1 MRIIVFFLFVA
12 NYSISQQFNIGYK
25 DGWPIGYCYDAQY
38 GCMPPPTPMAPY
50 PRVGESSDSY
60 WNGYHR
66 GLSDGIEKGRI
77 DRRQKNQ
84 SNVNAYQSYGVP
96 QYIPKYEPF
105 TPDLNF
111 YNQAMNQLQSNYTKK
126 GNDNTN
132 SSDNKQDFP
141 FSGEAVRKYSSLEE
155 KEKRKNLMQ
164 FINTQYAN
172 FSDFPKY
179 IPDGFYKAHFIN
191 DTKYSWKY
199 GSGQLDDC
207 EIRDV
212 YVQNNKIIWV
222 SYKVYYEPAEDFDCS
237 ILPNNFNKKISIS
250 SGSITNGMCYV
261 AESVIDKN
269 KDADFTQATDIL
281 SKNARYYFIDYLVKI
296 KETKSLLD
304 QINTEYYSAN
314 KKQNITDGWHTC
326 YLSNR
331 VDFCEIR
338 NVYVKDKKIVKW
350 IAGNGTEYY
359 IDSGGEIIDLKSTFS
374 RKLAPMTDEMNETQK
389 KFWKNTS
396 LSRQKTEI
404 YDAYF
409 INL

>member
-38 GCMPPPTPMAPY
+38 GCMAPLTPMAPY
-50 PRVGESSDSY
+50 PRIGESSDSY

-77 DRRQKNQ
+77 DRRQKNL
-84 SNVNAYQSYGVP
+84 SNMNAYQSYGVP

-111 YNQAMNQLQSNYTKK
+111 YNQAMNQLQSN
-126 GNDNTN
+126 NN
-132 SSDNKQDFP
+132 NKQNENRSSIENDQ
-141 FSGEAVRKYSSLEE
+141 ALWATIRKYSSKEE
-155 KEKRKNLMQ
+155 TEKRKNLMQ
-164 FINTQYAN
+164 FIKTQYAS
-172 FSDFPKY
+172 FSNFPKE

-191 DTKYSWKY
+191 DTKYNWEF
-199 GSGQLDDC
+199 GSGERDDC

-212 YVQNNKIIWV
+212 YVQDNRIIWV
-222 SYKVYYEPAEDFDCS
+222 SYIVYDKTEEEFDPN
-237 ILPNNFNKKISIS
+237 ILPNVFNNQLTLSSDKIN
-250 SGSITNGMCYV
+250 NGMCYV
-261 AESVIDKN
+261 SESVYN
-269 KDADFTQATDIL
+269 KQKDFELGKLQETI
-281 SKNARYYFIDYLVKI
+281 SKNARYYFINYLTQI
-296 KETKSLLD
+296 KDSKSLLD
-304 QINTEYYSAN
+304 SINIKYNSAN
-314 KKQNITDGWHTC
+314 KKQIITDGWHTC

-338 NVYVKDKKIVKW
+338 NVYVKDMKIVKW

-374 RKLAPMTDEMNETQK
+374 RKLAPMIDEMNETQK

>member
-38 GCMPPPTPMAPY
+38 GCMAPPTPMAPY
-50 PRVGESSDSY
+50 PRIGESSDSY

-77 DRRQKNQ
+77 DRRQNNQ
-84 SNVNAYQSYGVP
+84 SNMNAYQSYSVP

-111 YNQAMNQLQSNYTKK
+111 YNQVMNQLQSNYDKK
-126 GNDNTN
+126 ENEKT
-132 SSDNKQDFP
+132 SDKTSIDIAMKQ
-141 FSGEAVRKYSSLEE
+141 AIKYCSTEE
-155 KEKRKNLMQ
+155 REKRKNLMD
-164 FINTQYAN
+164 FIKTQYAS
-172 FSDFPKY
+172 FSDFPKE
-179 IPDGFYKAHFIN
+179 IPDGFYKVHFIN
-191 DTKYSWKY
+191 DTKYSHKPFFENL
-199 GSGQLDDC
+199 QLDDC

-212 YVQNNKIIWV
+212 YVQDNKIIWV
-222 SYKVYYEPAEDFDCS
+222 QTAQYLAEELDPS
-237 ILPNNFNKKISIS
+237 VLPNLNNSNVTTLS
-250 SGSITNGMCYV
+250 STQINNGLCYV
-261 AESVIDKN
+261 TNSTFHKY
-269 KDADFTQATDIL
+269 QDIELTNEIEL
-281 SKNARYYFIDYLVKI
+281 STKNARYYFIDYLTKI
-296 KETKSLLD
+296 KDSKNLLYN
-304 QINTEYYSAN
+304 INIKYNSAN
-314 KKQNITDGWHTC
+314 KKQIITDGWHTC

-338 NVYVKDKKIVKW
+338 NVYVKDMKIVKW

-374 RKLAPMTDEMNETQK
+374 RKLAPMIDEMNETQK

>member
-25 DGWPIGYCYDAQY
+25 DGWPIGYCYDTQY
-38 GCMPPPTPMAPY
+38 GCMAPLTPMAPY

-84 SNVNAYQSYGVP
+84 TIMNAYQSYGVP

-111 YNQAMNQLQSNYTKK
+111 YNQAMNQLQSNYDKK
-126 GNDNTN
+126 QNENRN
-132 SSDNKQDFP
+132 SNENEQDLP
-141 FSGEAVRKYSSLEE
+141 FSAESVTKYSSIEE
-155 KEKRKNLMQ
+155 IEKRKILMQ
-164 FINTQYAN
+164 FINTQYAS
-172 FSDFPKY
+172 FSNYPKE
-179 IPDGFYKAHFIN
+179 IPDGFYKTHFIN
-191 DTKYSWKY
+191 DTKYSWKF
-199 GSGQLDDC
+199 GSGQLTDC

-212 YVQNNKIIWV
+212 FVQNNKIIWV
-222 SYKVYYEPAEDFDCS
+222 SYKDYYEPREDFDCS
-237 ILPNNFNKKISIS
+237 ILPNSYNNKITLS
-250 SGSITNGMCYV
+250 SGNINNGMCYV
-261 AESVIDKN
+261 AESVIDKY
-269 KDADFTQATDIL
+269 KDVNFTQATDIL

-296 KETKSLLD
+296 REAKGLLD
-304 QINTEYYSAN
+304 LINIKYNNAD
-314 KKQNITDGWHTC
+314 KKQIITDGWHTC
-326 YLSNR
+326 YFSNR

-338 NVYVKDKKIVKW
+338 NVFVKDKRIVKW

-359 IDSGGEIIDLKSTFS
+359 IDSGGEIVDLKSTFS
-374 RKLAPMTDEMNETQK
+374 RKLAPITDQMNETQK
-389 KFWKNTS
+389 AFWKNTS

>member
-1 MRIIVFFLFVA
+1 MKIFVFFLLVA
-12 NYSISQQFNIGYK
+12 NFSLSQQFNIGYK

-38 GCMPPPTPMAPY
+38 GCMAPPTPMAPY

-84 SNVNAYQSYGVP
+84 SNMNAYQSYGVP

-111 YNQAMNQLQSNYTKK
+111 YNQAMNQLQRNYNKK
-126 GNDNTN
+126 GNEKT
-132 SSDNKQDFP
+132 SDKTSTDIAVK
-141 FSGEAVRKYSSLEE
+141 EAIKYGSTEE

-164 FINTQYAN
+164 FINTQYTS
-172 FSDFPKY
+172 FSNFPKQ
-179 IPDGFYKAHFIN
+179 IPDGVHKAYFIN
-191 DTKYSWKY
+191 DTKYSHKPY
-199 GSGQLDDC
+199 FENLQLDDC

-212 YVQNNKIIWV
+212 FVQDNKIIWV
-222 SYKVYYEPAEDFDCS
+222 QFNRYNRIYEELDPLV
-237 ILPNNFNKKISIS
+237 LPNLNNSNVTTLTSTKII
-250 SGSITNGMCYV
+250 NGLCYV
-261 AESVIDKN
+261 TNSTFYKN
-269 KDADFTQATDIL
+269 QDIYWTNDNEL
-281 SKNARYYFIDYLVKI
+281 STKNARYYFIDYLTKYKDSRNLLENINI
-296 KETKSLLD
+296 KYNST
-304 QINTEYYSAN
+304 N
-314 KKQNITDGWHTC
+314 KKQVITDGWHTC

-359 IDSGGEIIDLKSTFS
+359 IDSGGDIIDLKSTFS
-374 RKLAPMTDEMNETQK
+374 RKLAPITDQMNETQK
-389 KFWKNTS
+389 AFWKNTS

>member
-1 MRIIVFFLFVA
+1 
-12 NYSISQQFNIGYK
+12 
-25 DGWPIGYCYDAQY
+25 
-38 GCMPPPTPMAPY
+38 MAPY

-77 DRRQKNQ
+77 DRRHKNQ
-84 SNVNAYQSYGVP
+84 SNMNAYQSYGVP

-111 YNQAMNQLQSNYTKK
+111 YNQAMKQLQNNYDKK
-126 GNDNTN
+126 QNENRNSVDNEQALVA
-132 SSDNKQDFP
+132 S
-141 FSGEAVRKYSSLEE
+141 VRKYSSIEE

-164 FINTQYAN
+164 FINTQYASFN
-172 FSDFPKY
+172 NYPKE

-199 GSGQLDDC
+199 DSGQLDDC

-212 YVQNNKIIWV
+212 FVQNNKIIWV
-222 SYKVYYEPAEDFDCS
+222 SYKVYEKQVETCDCN
-237 ILPNNFNKKISIS
+237 ILPCNINQNVTLL
-250 SGSITNGMCYV
+250 SGNINNGMCYV
-261 AESVIDKN
+261 PESDIDQY
-269 KDADFTQATDIL
+269 KDGEFTVVTEML

-296 KETKSLLD
+296 REAKGLLD
-304 QINTEYYSAN
+304 LINIKYNNAD
-314 KKQNITDGWHTC
+314 KKQIITDGWHTC

-338 NVYVKDKKIVKW
+338 NVFVKDKKIVKW
-350 IAGNGTEYY
+350 LASNGTECFV
-359 IDSGGEIIDLKSTFS
+359 DSGGEIIELKTTFS
-374 RKLAPMTDEMNETQK
+374 RKLQPMIDFMNENQK
-389 KFWKNTS
+389 NFWKNTS
-396 LSRQKTEI
+396 LSRQKIEI

>member
-38 GCMPPPTPMAPY
+38 GCMAPLTPMAPY
-50 PRVGESSDSY
+50 PRIGESSDSY

-84 SNVNAYQSYGVP
+84 SNMNAYQSYGVP

-111 YNQAMNQLQSNYTKK
+111 YNKAMNQLQSNYNKK
-126 GNDNTN
+126 QNENRSSIENDQALWATI
-132 SSDNKQDFP
+132 
-141 FSGEAVRKYSSLEE
+141 RKYSSKEE
-155 KEKRKNLMQ
+155 TEKRKNLMQ
-164 FINTQYAN
+164 FIKTQYAS
-172 FSDFPKY
+172 FSNFPKE

-191 DTKYSWKY
+191 DTKYNWEF
-199 GSGQLDDC
+199 GSGERDDC

-212 YVQNNKIIWV
+212 YVQDNRIIWV
-222 SYKVYYEPAEDFDCS
+222 SYIFYDKTEEEFDPN
-237 ILPNNFNKKISIS
+237 ILPNVFNNQLTLSSDKIN
-250 SGSITNGMCYV
+250 NGMCYV
-261 AESVIDKN
+261 SESVYN
-269 KDADFTQATDIL
+269 KQKDFELAKLQETI
-281 SKNARYYFIDYLVKI
+281 SKNARYYFINYLTQI
-296 KETKSLLD
+296 KDSKSLLD
-304 QINTEYYSAN
+304 SININYNSAN
-314 KKQNITDGWHTC
+314 KKQIITDGWHTC

-338 NVYVKDKKIVKW
+338 NVFVKDKKIVKW
-350 IAGNGTEYY
+350 IAGNGTECYV
-359 IDSGGEIIDLKSTFS
+359 DSGGEIIDLKSTFS
-374 RKLAPMTDEMNETQK
+374 RKLAPMTDEMNENQK

>member
-1 MRIIVFFLFVA
+1 MRIIVFFLLVA

-38 GCMPPPTPMAPY
+38 GCMAPPTPMAPY
-50 PRVGESSDSY
+50 PRIGESSDNY

-66 GLSDGIEKGRI
+66 GLADGIEKGRV

-84 SNVNAYQSYGVP
+84 SNMNAYQSYGVP

-111 YNQAMNQLQSNYTKK
+111 YNQAMNQLQSNY
-126 GNDNTN
+126 
-132 SSDNKQDFP
+132 DNKQNENENLKVNEHDLP
-141 FSGEAVRKYSSLEE
+141 FSAESVRRYSSIEE
-155 KEKRKNLMQ
+155 KEKRKKLME
-164 FINTQYAN
+164 FIFSQYESFTN
-172 FSDFPKY
+172 YPKE
-179 IPDGFYKAHFIN
+179 IPDGFYKVHFVN

-212 YVQNNKIIWV
+212 FVQNNKIIWV
-222 SYKVYYEPAEDFDCS
+222 SYNDYYSPRVDFDCS
-237 ILPNNFNKKISIS
+237 ILPNFSNNKITLL
-250 SGSITNGMCYV
+250 SGNINNGICYV
-261 AESVIDKN
+261 AESVINKN
-269 KDADFTQATDIL
+269 EDVNFTQATEIL
-281 SKNARYYFIDYLVKI
+281 SKNARYYFIEYLVKI
-296 KETKSLLD
+296 RETKNILD
-304 QINTEYYSAN
+304 QITIKYNSAN
-314 KKQNITDGWHTC
+314 KKQLISDGWHTC

-338 NVYVKDKKIVKW
+338 NVWVKDNKIVKW
-350 IAGNGTEYY
+350 IAGNGVEYY
-359 IDSGGEIIDLKSTFS
+359 VNTGGDIKDLKSTFS
-374 RKLAPMTDEMNETQK
+374 RKLLQSNDMNEQQK

-396 LSRQKTEI
+396 LSREITEI
-404 YDAYF
+404 YDAFF